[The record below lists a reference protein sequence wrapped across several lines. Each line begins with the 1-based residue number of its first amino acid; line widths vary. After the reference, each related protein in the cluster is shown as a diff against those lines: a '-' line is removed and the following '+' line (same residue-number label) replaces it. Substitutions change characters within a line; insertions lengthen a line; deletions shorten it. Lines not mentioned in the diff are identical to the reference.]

1 MKNALFIG
9 QITKS
14 PKLLTVLLLISVC
27 CLGGFLLKNAI
38 GVGFDV
44 DYDPVGFGNVDGY
57 RDFYSAEDNTD
68 VNGSASIS
76 VSGSRYEDG
85 DDGLDPVSWV
95 YIGGSASVDENRILT
110 VSAWASAGIAYERSN
125 DLAGKANA
133 WIKFPHEG
141 RIGHDPVN
149 PGAADVGKGHDK
161 IMVEVSDSR
170 TYNLNEPQQWGRVQ
184 ASASMRAPGGQIKF
198 RFGAS
203 PNPLPPP
210 DFSSGDIIDLGEFP
224 MEIENHTKTPSEQ

>member
-9 QITKS
+9 QINKS

-27 CLGGFLLKNAI
+27 CVGGFLLKNAI

-44 DYDPVGFGNVDGY
+44 DYSPEGFHEADGY
-57 RDFYSAEDNTD
+57 SDFYYEGDHTD

-76 VSGSRYEDG
+76 VSGSRYKDE

-125 DLAGKANA
+125 DIAGKANA

-141 RIGHDPVN
+141 RISHDPVN

-170 TYNLNEPQQWGRVQ
+170 TYNLNEQQQWGRVQ
-184 ASASMRAPGGQIKF
+184 ASASMSAPGGRIKVGYSA
-198 RFGAS
+198 RIR
-203 PNPLPPP
+203 PQ
-210 DFSSGDIIDLGEFP
+210 E
-224 MEIENHTKTPSEQ
+224 